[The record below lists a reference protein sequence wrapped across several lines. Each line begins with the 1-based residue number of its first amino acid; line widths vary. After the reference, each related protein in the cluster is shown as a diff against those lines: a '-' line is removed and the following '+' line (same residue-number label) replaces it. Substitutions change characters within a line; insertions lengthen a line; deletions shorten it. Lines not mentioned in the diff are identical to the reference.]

1 MFGFVKESRKFKK
14 KKRQRNKLQS
24 EILTL
29 NSRVRKTKTLITCV
43 SGTCCTADRSR
54 RGRRS

>member
-1 MFGFVKESRKFKK
+1 MFRFVKESQKLKK

-24 EILTL
+24 ENLTS

-43 SGTCCTADRSR
+43 NGTCCNADRSR